1 MRNRGGQLSTDVQRG
16 WRWELCGRS
25 SHLWSARRSSLG
37 SAWASLKCRFFLWP
51 VVPPSRWGSGSLS
64 CTLKE
69 RKRRGRFT
77 TRFTNDIS
85 GVSFRRGWEAF
96 TEATLNSPTV
106 TLVLIH
112 HCFPTQTASYRLEIF
127 IYFLNKTNY
136 PIKHKWLKNWG
147 VEIYTT
153 WEALT
158 FSVHIVA
165 FSILN
170 VKGSCVATCIM
181 TIIIHMILIS
191 LTWWREATW
200 YYKKMWVSCQSQ
212 VLSVRTSDN

>member
-1 MRNRGGQLSTDVQRG
+1 MVRNRGGQLSTDVQRG
-16 WRWELCGRS
+16 WRRELCGRS
-25 SHLWSARRSSLG
+25 SHLWSARLSSLG
-37 SAWASLKCRFFLWP
+37 SAWASLKCRFSLWP

-69 RKRRGRFT
+69 RKR
-77 TRFTNDIS
+77 S
-85 GVSFRRGWEAF
+85 VSFRRGPEAF

-112 HCFPTQTASYRLEIF
+112 HCFPTQRASYRLEIF
-127 IYFLNKTNY
+127 FYFFLNKTNY
-136 PIKHKWLKNWG
+136 PIKHKWLKNWS

-153 WEALT
+153 WEPQKKYKALT

-170 VKGSCVATCIM
+170 VKGSGVATCIM
-181 TIIIHMILIS
+181 TIIIHMILMS